1 MSEQL
6 DVAVV
11 GAGPYG
17 LAAAAHLRAVNRDV
31 RVFGETFHFWRTQ
44 TPSGMVLRSPYLG
57 SNVGDPDGKLTLQD
71 YERDSG
77 EPIGVPIPVDRFLEY
92 GDWFQQRAVPDLDRR
107 EVTAVER
114 TSRGFRID
122 VGDDSFH
129 ADRLVVAA
137 GVGTFAR
144 RPPEFDGLPAELASH
159 TLHHHDLSVFAGRRV
174 SVIGG
179 GQSSLESAALLHE
192 AGADVD
198 VLVREPLVRWLS
210 EGSWKHTTKAV
221 SKVLYA
227 APDVGPAGVSHLV
240 ARPGLYRRMPRRT
253 QDRLAVRSV
262 RPAGAGWLRP
272 RLASVPIH
280 TGVRVTAA
288 TEEAGRLRL
297 RIDGGQDAVVDHV
310 LLGTGYKVDLAKY
323 AFLAAP
329 LVDAIECVNGYPKLA
344 DHFETSVSGL
354 HIVGAPAAWSF
365 GPLMRFVAGSDF
377 AARTL
382 AAGMRR

>member
-17 LAAAAHLRAVNRDV
+17 LAAAAHLRGVNRDV
-31 RVFGETFHFWRTQ
+31 RIFGETFHFWRTQ
-44 TPSGMVLRSPYLG
+44 TPARMVLRSPYLG

-77 EPIGVPIPVDRFLEY
+77 QALDRPIPVDRFLDY

-107 EVTAVER
+107 EVTAIER
-114 TSRGFRID
+114 TSRGFRLD
-122 VGDDSFH
+122 VGDDSFL
-129 ADRLVVAA
+129 ADRVVVAA

-144 RPPEFDGLPAELASH
+144 RPPEFDGLDDELAPH
-159 TLHHHDLSVFAGRRV
+159 TLHRHDLSVFAGRRV
-174 SVIGG
+174 SVVGG
-179 GQSSLESAALLHE
+179 GQSALESAAILHE
-192 AGADVD
+192 VGADVD
-198 VLVREPLVRWLS
+198 VLVRQPEVRWLT

-221 SKVLYA
+221 SKVLYS

-240 ARPGLYRRMPRRT
+240 AHPGLYRKMPRPL

-280 TGVRVTAA
+280 TGVRVTSAK
-288 TEEAGRLRL
+288 E
-297 RIDGGQDAVVDHV
+297 DGGRVRLSVDGGDDAVVDHV
-310 LLGTGYKVDLAKY
+310 LLGTGYRVDLTKY
-323 AFLAAP
+323 AFLAPA
-329 LVDAIECVNGYPKLA
+329 LVDAVDCVNGYPRLS

-354 HIVGAPAAWSF
+354 YIVGAPAAWSF
-365 GPLMRFVAGSDF
+365 GPLMRFVAGSNF

-382 AAGMRR
+382 ASGMRR